1 MDPLTSILTK
11 TISRISPAS
20 GDLQP
25 QLHGSEV
32 RDDGQS
38 GLPVPGSSSASGHL
52 EQDAGRKVRKLPPS
66 LPPSFTVK
74 SRSKLPS
81 IYISI
86 TGDYSDT
93 ISLSYSSV
101 LITN

>member
-66 LPPSFTVK
+66 LPP
-74 SRSKLPS
+74 L
-81 IYISI
+81 
-86 TGDYSDT
+86 
-93 ISLSYSSV
+93 L
-101 LITN
+101 